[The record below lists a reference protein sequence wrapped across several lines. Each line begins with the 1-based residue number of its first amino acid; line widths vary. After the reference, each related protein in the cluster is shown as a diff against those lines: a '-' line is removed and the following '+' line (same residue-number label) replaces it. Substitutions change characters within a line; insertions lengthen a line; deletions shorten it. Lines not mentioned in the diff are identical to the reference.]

1 MPKFFK
7 IFKFLFIFFFVFS
20 VSIPASATNNYMII
34 TGGAGNLQITGGAG
48 NLIITGSGGS
58 VYSVPWYTNSSW
70 YSTSWSYRKS
80 ITVDNTKVSADLTNF
95 PVLINLSSD
104 ASLASHAKTDGSDI
118 IFTSSDGTT
127 KLERG
132 IERYTTATGELV
144 AWIKI
149 PSLANSTD
157 TVIYMYYGNA
167 AGAETNSTS
176 VWDSNYKIV
185 HHYPNGTTL
194 SAADSTSNGFTGTIS
209 GAVAG
214 TGKIDGAGSFNGTT
228 DYFTVAD
235 NSALDLTTA
244 ATIEF
249 WFKRTAAG
257 VQTCIA
263 KFNTTGNQ
271 MSYGLQVHTDNK
283 VYWSISSNGSTNN
296 YWYSTQ
302 TVTDTNWNHLVG
314 TFDAG
319 TYKVYLNGQ
328 EISGTPPASPS
339 TSIFNSTTALENR
352 YNASNY
358 NSGLLD
364 ELHISNTARAAEWIA
379 TEYNNQNSPSTFYSL
394 GSESTN

>member
-1 MPKFFK
+1 
-7 IFKFLFIFFFVFS
+7 
-20 VSIPASATNNYMII
+20 
-34 TGGAGNLQITGGAG
+34 
-48 NLIITGSGGS
+48 
-58 VYSVPWYTNSSW
+58 
-70 YSTSWSYRKS
+70 
-80 ITVDNTKVSADLTNF
+80 
-95 PVLINLSSD
+95 
-104 ASLASHAKTDGSDI
+104 
-118 IFTSSDGTT
+118 
-127 KLERG
+127 
-132 IERYTTATGELV
+132 
-144 AWIKI
+144 
-149 PSLANSTD
+149 
-157 TVIYMYYGNA
+157 
-167 AGAETNSTS
+167 
-176 VWDSNYKIV
+176 
-185 HHYPNGTTL
+185 
-194 SAADSTSNGFTGTIS
+194 
-209 GAVAG
+209 
-214 TGKIDGAGSFNGTT
+214 
-228 DYFTVAD
+228 
-235 NSALDLTTA
+235 
-244 ATIEF
+244 
-249 WFKRTAAG
+249 
-257 VQTCIA
+257 
-263 KFNTTGNQ
+263 

>member
-144 AWIKI
+144 AWVKI

-194 SAADSTSNGFTGTIS
+194 SATDSTSNGFNGTIS

-214 TGKIDGAGSFNGTT
+214 TGKIDGAGSYDGTD
-228 DYFTVAD
+228 DYIYTAD
-235 NSALDLTTA
+235 NSAFSPSAFTVSSWVNFTSFSGADYIVGKPGEYALMYNY
-244 ATIEF
+244 
-249 WFKRTAAG
+249 TAAG
-257 VQTCIA
+257 CTANKLTLAIYAGGTWACA
-263 KFNTTGNQ
+263 DSTTGPTT
-271 MSYGLQVHTDNK
+271 STWYYVTGVHTGSNI
-283 VYWSISSNGSTNN
+283 YLYINGSLEAGPISKGAVAD
-296 YWYSTQ
+296 STYPIESGGLE
-302 TVTDTNWNHLVG
+302 H
-314 TFDAG
+314 AP
-319 TYKVYLNGQ
+319 TYAPINALID
-328 EISGTPPASPS
+328 EIH
-339 TSIFNSTTALENR
+339 F
-352 YNASNY
+352 
-358 NSGLLD
+358 
-364 ELHISNTARAAEWIA
+364 SNTARAAEWIA